1 MPKKQ
6 IKSIAC
12 GENSETRTL
21 FANTEFSGKAPF
33 FVVQGLDDNDSIV
46 DFKPL
51 DQIKC

>member
-12 GENSETRTL
+12 VENSESRHRDAKTD
-21 FANTEFSGKAPF
+21 FSGKAPF